1 MRIKRKHP
9 YPKKKR
15 HNEIRKN
22 STAIKP
28 FLPLPRLV
36 NQSLTTPV
44 RMSPEI
50 AESPGRLEKSG
61 ERASVRTP
69 HDTFSISFE
78 TFLGHPAIGE

>member
-1 MRIKRKHP
+1 
-9 YPKKKR
+9 
-15 HNEIRKN
+15 
-22 STAIKP
+22 
-28 FLPLPRLV
+28 
-36 NQSLTTPV
+36 
-44 RMSPEI
+44 MSPEI